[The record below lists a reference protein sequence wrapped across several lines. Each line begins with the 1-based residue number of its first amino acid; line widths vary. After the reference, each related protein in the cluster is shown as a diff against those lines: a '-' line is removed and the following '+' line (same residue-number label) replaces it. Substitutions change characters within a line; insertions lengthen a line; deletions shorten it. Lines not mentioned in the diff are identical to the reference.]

1 MLTNTKIKNLKPKE
15 KTYRVADSNGLA
27 IEVSAK
33 GVKKWRFRYR
43 FNKKAS
49 MVSLGKYPAV
59 LLTQA
64 RVLRDEY
71 QLLLSQGVNPS
82 SYNKKV
88 KTERQ
93 KNITFKEAFDKWFD
107 RHKSE
112 WTQRTA
118 KKQVSAFEKH
128 IFPFIGDLPVKDI
141 KTPDMLDVLR
151 MMDDK
156 GISVTLKKVKGWSSR
171 VFKDCVS
178 TGLIEYDPIA
188 NISNDSFR
196 KHTASHYATVTAT
209 TDIKNLLLIL
219 SQYQNRG
226 SWQIAEALN
235 LAPYLMLLPSELTN
249 MKWQEIDFDNA
260 LIRIKSERM
269 KQKKEHLVPMSSQV
283 LMKFK
288 DLWKLSSHSDFVFP
302 SPKKSNTHINSESLR
317 AAINRLG
324 VSRNT
329 FTTHGFRSMAS
340 TRLNE
345 LNFNSDWIEAQLA
358 HVDSNSV
365 RRTYNNAEYLEQR
378 VKMMQSWSDYLDN
391 LKNIHL

>member
-1 MLTNTKIKNLKPKE
+1 MLTNTKIKHLKPKD
-15 KTYRVADSNGLA
+15 KLYRIADSNGLA

-33 GVKKWRFRYR
+33 GEKKWRFRYR

-49 MVSLGKYPAV
+49 MVSLGKYPSV
-59 LLTQA
+59 LLAQA
-64 RVLRDEY
+64 RILRDEH
-71 QLLLSQGVNPS
+71 QLLLSQGINPS
-82 SYNKKV
+82 YYNKKV

-93 KNITFKEAFDKWFD
+93 KDITFKDAFDKWFD

-128 IFPFIGDLPVKDI
+128 IFPFLGSLPVKDI
-141 KTPDMLDVLR
+141 KTLDILEVLR
-151 MMDDK
+151 VMDDK

-171 VFKDCVS
+171 VFKDCVA

-188 NISNDSFR
+188 NISNDNFR

-209 TDIKNLLLIL
+209 TDIKGLLLVL
-219 SQYQNRG
+219 SRYQSRG
-226 SWQIAEALN
+226 SWQVAEALN
-235 LAPYLMLLPSELTN
+235 LAPYLMLRPSELTN
-249 MKWQEIDFDNA
+249 MKWKEVDFDNA
-260 LIRIKSERM
+260 LIRITSERM
-269 KQKKEHLVPMSSQV
+269 KQKKEHLVPMSNQV
-283 LMKFK
+283 LAKFK
-288 DLWKLSSHSDFVFP
+288 DLWKLSSYSEFVFP

-324 VSRNT
+324 VSRDT

-345 LNFNSDWIEAQLA
+345 LNFNSDWVEAQLA

-378 VKMMQSWSDYLDN
+378 VKMMQSWSNYLDE